1 MVSDVVNQLSL
12 SNAAGWGAAAGF
24 GAGVTPA
31 RLCSGCFTCLPLSVF
46 QPSMYFLLLSV
57 FPGHVGAGFPQLKTA
72 TPAAGAGLSL
82 PALPGIVVQRWS
94 TLRPL

>member
-31 RLCSGCFTCLPLSVF
+31 RLCSGYFTFFPLSVF
-46 QPSMYFLLLSV
+46 QPSMYFLSLGV
-57 FPGHVGAGFPQLKTA
+57 FPGHVGAGFPWLKTTA
-72 TPAAGAGLSL
+72 PAAGAG
-82 PALPGIVVQRWS
+82 
-94 TLRPL
+94 